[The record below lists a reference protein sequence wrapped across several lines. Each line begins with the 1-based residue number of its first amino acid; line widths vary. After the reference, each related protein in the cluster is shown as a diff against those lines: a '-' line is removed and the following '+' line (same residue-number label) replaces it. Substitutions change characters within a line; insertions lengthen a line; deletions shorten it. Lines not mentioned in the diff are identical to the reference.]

1 MCAVVPHRVV
11 GAYSP
16 ISPVFVS
23 FFGFFRNSYCGVSSI
38 ARTHASR
45 AQPRTRPR
53 SAVRSGA
60 AGGRRAPAPGI
71 DAAVSLQTPGVL
83 FFPDEPLPRSLL
95 DHLAPPLYFSSHAS
109 LPLPTLSSLYTSPS
123 PFIFLLPQ
131 SISLSSLP
139 FSQISQSPTVC
150 RLWRFAT
157 EHRREPW
164 KGSLR
169 QTSSRRP
176 PGRSKRNRH

>member
-1 MCAVVPHRVV
+1 MCCGTTPRRWCLFTDQPCICVFLWIFSKQLLRRVQ
-11 GAYSP
+11 S
-16 ISPVFVS
+16 
-23 FFGFFRNSYCGVSSI
+23 

-45 AQPRTRPR
+45 AQPRMRPR

-95 DHLAPPLYFSSHAS
+95 DHLAPPRYFSSHAS

-139 FSQISQSPTVC
+139 FSQISQSTY
-150 RLWRFAT
+150 
-157 EHRREPW
+157 
-164 KGSLR
+164 SM
-169 QTSSRRP
+169 
-176 PGRSKRNRH
+176 